1 MLVFTIASCFPAQT
15 SGARIV
21 ILNVFE
27 DTAREIFCI
36 VSFEFHLSV
45 LITGYK
51 RYYNISSNYVF
62 GIVQLLQGREG
73 MLATNANSLQYNGS
87 R

>member
-21 ILNVFE
+21 ILNIFE

-51 RYYNISSNYVF
+51 RYYNIISNYVF
-62 GIVQLLQGREG
+62 GIVQTVITSQGR
-73 MLATNANSLQYNGS
+73 NAGY
-87 R
+87 

>member
-1 MLVFTIASCFPAQT
+1 MPVFTIASCNTFTAQT

-36 VSFEFHLSV
+36 VSFHSSV
-45 LITGYK
+45 LITGCNS
-51 RYYNISSNYVF
+51 YYISNSVV
-62 GIVQLLQGREG
+62 GIVQT
-73 MLATNANSLQYNGS
+73 AITS
-87 R
+87 

>member
-1 MLVFTIASCFPAQT
+1 MPVFTIASCFPAQT

-36 VSFEFHLSV
+36 VSFEFHLIV
-45 LITGYK
+45 LTTGYK
-51 RYYNISSNYVF
+51 RYYIVSNYVF
-62 GIVQLLQGREG
+62 GIVQ
-73 MLATNANSLQYNGS
+73 TVITS
-87 R
+87 